1 MEPTKEELA
10 FLEGL
15 RNSNI
20 SLKRILMLAHEGI
33 TANIKTV
40 TNEKALELL
49 ESEKH
54 SITSIHDQLDK
65 AKPFK
70 LYSNEKE
77 EKPFSLCP
85 EEKRGKGISL
95 KSLKERMTA
104 AQNKSN
110 EQIIACERPKGGER

>member
-1 MEPTKEELA
+1 MIKPTKEELT

-54 SITSIHDQLDK
+54 SITSIHNKIDK
-65 AKPFK
+65 EKPFK

-77 EKPFSLCP
+77 EKPFSLYP
-85 EEKRGKGISL
+85 ENKEKCLSL